1 MHTHRPPPANSHKR
15 PRRILAAVLLAS
27 LALPVMTS
35 GTALAQTNQTAQAT
49 QAAPSPLAAP
59 TPASPRPDA
68 IAQCPD
74 AMSQIQ
80 ELLAS
85 ASRAIGDDGEVHA
98 RFEVDRAGR
107 VQAVTVDGH
116 RRYALRTRLALE
128 SLSCRG
134 GVPQGYRLTIRFAPE
149 APGRDRSQGVVALLE
164 RAP

>member
-1 MHTHRPPPANSHKR
+1 
-15 PRRILAAVLLAS
+15 
-27 LALPVMTS
+27 MTS
-35 GTALAQTNQTAQAT
+35 GTALAQTAPAT
-49 QAAPSPLAAP
+49 QTTSRTLTAP

-74 AMSQIQ
+74 AMSQIE

-85 ASRAIGDDGEVHA
+85 ATRAIGDDGEVRA
-98 RFEVDRAGR
+98 RFEVDRSGR
-107 VQAVTVDGH
+107 VQAITVDGH

-134 GVPQGYRLTIRFAPE
+134 GIPQGYRLTIRFAPE

>member
-1 MHTHRPPPANSHKR
+1 MRSHHTHRPRHGHRLIVTAG
-15 PRRILAAVLLAS
+15 V
-27 LALPVMTS
+27 LALAVMTS
-35 GTALAQTNQTAQAT
+35 STAFAQSSQSAQSPRT
-49 QAAPSPLAAP
+49 APSLAAP
-59 TPASPRPDA
+59 LPDA

-74 AMSQIQ
+74 AMGQLE

-85 ASRAIGDDGEVHA
+85 TTRAIGDDGEVHA

-107 VQAVTVDGH
+107 VQSITVDGH

-134 GVPQGYRLTIRFAPE
+134 GIPQGYRLTIRFAPE

>member
-1 MHTHRPPPANSHKR
+1 MRSHHTHRPRHGHRLIVTAGVLA
-15 PRRILAAVLLAS
+15 LAA
-27 LALPVMTS
+27 MTS
-35 GTALAQTNQTAQAT
+35 STAFAQSSQASQSAQSPR
-49 QAAPSPLAAP
+49 AAPSLAA
-59 TPASPRPDA
+59 PRPDA
-68 IAQCPD
+68 LAQCPD
-74 AMSQIQ
+74 AMGQLE

-85 ASRAIGDDGEVHA
+85 ATRAIGDDGEVRA

-107 VQAVTVDGH
+107 VQAITVDGH

-134 GVPQGYRLTIRFAPE
+134 GIPQGYRLTIRFAPE